1 MVSVC
6 DSSHQHQLKRKGF
19 VICNPLRPA
28 LPLLLAGLLS
38 TTACHSEPSA
48 PAPASDATAVP
59 AKTVTVVD
67 GTRELDWLELMPA
80 DELEALQN
88 APAVQHD
95 GNFTPLQ
102 EGTFNTVPEMD
113 GLRGKI
119 PGYIVPVDTDAD
131 GRLTE
136 FFLVPYFG
144 ACIHVPPPPPNQIIH
159 GRLSEPVA
167 MTDIY
172 AAYWI
177 EGTLHTERF
186 ENDIAA
192 TAYTMTVDKVYLWE

>member
-1 MVSVC
+1 M
-6 DSSHQHQLKRKGF
+6 
-19 VICNPLRPA
+19 ICHSPRAL

-38 TTACHSEPSA
+38 TTACHSETGA
-48 PAPASDATAVP
+48 PATAVEP
-59 AKTVTVVD
+59 SAATTQPPKPVD
-67 GTRELDWLELMPA
+67 GVRELDWLELMPA

-119 PGYIVPVDTDAD
+119 PGYIVPVDTDAE

-159 GRLSEPVA
+159 GKLSEAVA

>member
-1 MVSVC
+1 MIPI
-6 DSSHQHQLKRKGF
+6 QT
-19 VICNPLRPA
+19 PRPV
-28 LPLLLAGLLS
+28 LSLLIAGLLC
-38 TTACHSEPSA
+38 TTACHSEPEPTA
-48 PAPASDATAVP
+48 PADGSSKPAAAASANKDDV
-59 AKTVTVVD
+59 
-67 GTRELDWLELMPA
+67 RELDWLELMPA

-88 APAVQHD
+88 APTVAHD

-113 GLRGKI
+113 GVRGKI
-119 PGYIVPVDTDAD
+119 PGYIVPVETDAD
-131 GRLTE
+131 GKLTE

-159 GRLSEPVA
+159 GRLDTPIE

-177 EGTLHTERF
+177 EGTLKSERF
-186 ENDIAA
+186 ENDVAA
-192 TAYTMTVDKVYLWE
+192 TAYIMEVDKVYLWE